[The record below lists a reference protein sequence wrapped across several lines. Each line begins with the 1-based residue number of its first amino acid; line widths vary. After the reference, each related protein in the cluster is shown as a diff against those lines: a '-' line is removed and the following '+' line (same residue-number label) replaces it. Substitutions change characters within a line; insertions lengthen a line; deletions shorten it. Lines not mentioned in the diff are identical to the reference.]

1 MIKMNTI
8 GVMVMVYSIIGKK
21 SSRPGCR
28 AEHRATD
35 SRLQTRRK
43 RASRTLEGLHLS
55 SCYFLKRSK
64 TDISQSVKSIP
75 RFLGAAP
82 GRPFR
87 DVRHFFLTWRRFF
100 AGPLRTPRRV
110 TTHCHLS
117 QSSVRSRP
125 VILLFADRATQN
137 AHRRWPPP
145 RLTAL
150 QLLLW
155 FS

>member
-1 MIKMNTI
+1 MDFIQDVGLPSRCAHCSSIKCITSANEITSKPNIRMIKMNTI

-87 DVRHFFLTWRRFF
+87 DVGHFSLLGDDSSPVPFGL
-100 AGPLRTPRRV
+100 
-110 TTHCHLS
+110 HL
-117 QSSVRSRP
+117 V
-125 VILLFADRATQN
+125 
-137 AHRRWPPP
+137 
-145 RLTAL
+145 
-150 QLLLW
+150 
-155 FS
+155 